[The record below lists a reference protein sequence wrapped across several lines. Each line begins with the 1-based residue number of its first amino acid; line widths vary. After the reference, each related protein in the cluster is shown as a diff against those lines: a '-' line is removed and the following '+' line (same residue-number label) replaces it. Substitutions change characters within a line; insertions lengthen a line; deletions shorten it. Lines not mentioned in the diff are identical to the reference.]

1 MRDIAWLKCPTV
13 KACACHGSGAWLC
26 GSPPLGS
33 ASCVLAG
40 ERPPGGRAAGG
51 GGRASTPPRQKHRG
65 TRSAAA
71 QLRRAEN
78 LVLKHTAG
86 VPQEHP
92 VLRSRSRSHERPGA
106 SGAASSTLPA
116 AARSPSWSPL
126 DSPTGGLFYAE
137 RVAPD
142 ELPAEEAST
151 SASSDELPAGEAATS
166 LAPDELP
173 AREAATSIVP
183 DEPAGEEAGSS
194 IEYGGP
200 AYDSSTSLERVPEP
214 PVAEELCIRA
224 PVAQV
229 AEPQRRRAVLLPRV
243 GRHGKALPWGS
254 RTPVPVWI
262 REPEPPS
269 TRGTDPRDAAVSM
282 SGSYT
287 EASSPKPH
295 VILVPRDKSAPWYA
309 QDAGGRHAREGWRP
323 RTRREVQEGWRERRP
338 GPRLLLLPADRAPEV
353 GEEAHWSPGPERL
366 AAAEAAYRW
375 IPPPPPTFAP
385 RPEREV
391 RKKRPRTP
399 DS

>member
-1 MRDIAWLKCPTV
+1 MAQVPSDKS
-13 KACACHGSGAWLC
+13 ACACHGSGAWLC

-106 SGAASSTLPA
+106 SGAASSSLPA

-126 DSPTGGLFYAE
+126 DSPTGGLFHAE
-137 RVAPD
+137 RVV
-142 ELPAEEAST
+142 PAGEAST
-151 SASSDELPAGEAATS
+151 SIAPDELPAGEAATS
-166 LAPDELP
+166 IAPDE
-173 AREAATSIVP
+173 S
-183 DEPAGEEAGSS
+183 AGGEAGSS

-200 AYDSSTSLERVPEP
+200 AYDSSTSIERVPEAP
-214 PVAEELCIRA
+214 EAEELCIRA

-229 AEPQRRRAVLLPRV
+229 AEHQRRRAVLLPRV
-243 GRHGKALPWGS
+243 GRHGKALPWGN
-254 RTPVPVWI
+254 RAPVPEWI

-282 SGSYT
+282 SVSSN
-287 EASSPKPH
+287 EARSPKPH
-295 VILVPRDKSAPWYA
+295 VFLVPRDKTAFRLAP
-309 QDAGGRHAREGWRP
+309 DVRGRQAREDWRT
-323 RTRREVQEGWRERRP
+323 RTRREVQEGWRKRRP
-338 GPRLLLLPADRAPEV
+338 GPRVLLLPEGRAQEV

-375 IPPPPPTFAP
+375 IPPPPSTFAP

-391 RKKRPRTP
+391 RKKRHRSA